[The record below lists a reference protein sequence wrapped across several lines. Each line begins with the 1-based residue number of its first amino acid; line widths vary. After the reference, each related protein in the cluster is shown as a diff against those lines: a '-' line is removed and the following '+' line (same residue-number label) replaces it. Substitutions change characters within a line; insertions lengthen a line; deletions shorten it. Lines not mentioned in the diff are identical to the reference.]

1 MLEWLGDAD
10 TLLTAVTTFGL
21 KRTVAMHEREQVIQ
35 IPLVVMMQRRKKI
48 YFFLLLSWMIL
59 LRY

>member
-21 KRTVAMHEREQVIQ
+21 EGTVSMHEREQVIL
-35 IPLVVMMQRRKKI
+35 IPLEVMM
-48 YFFLLLSWMIL
+48 
-59 LRY
+59 